1 MGQLSEHNGTKRN
14 HTMTHFG
21 ALEAFVQAAE
31 TSSFKEAGRRI
42 GLSSSAI
49 GRTIAKL
56 EQELGARLFHRSTR
70 AISLTAEGEKFLF
83 HCYRI
88 FAEFDAAREEL
99 SAVTAEPKG
108 RLRIGF
114 PNLGTELMPH
124 IVAFQKRY
132 PEIELDL
139 DFSDRLVNLVEE
151 GFDAVMRI
159 GSVDDSRLMMRRL
172 SGFHHR
178 LVAAPD
184 YASLRGLPVSPDDLQ
199 THLCLRYR
207 YPSSGK
213 LAPWPFLTNGEL
225 ISPDLPTSSV
235 SNNINSL
242 LSMVENGLGIAL
254 LPDFMV
260 HEKIKAKQLIPVL
273 DEYILRWSRP
283 FGQFCGLDKLYQVV
297 VMPPF

>member
-1 MGQLSEHNGTKRN
+1 
-14 HTMTHFG
+14 MTYFG

-56 EQELGARLFHRSTR
+56 EQELGVRLFHRSTR
-70 AISLTAEGEKFLF
+70 AIALTAEGQKFLV

-88 FAEFDAAREEL
+88 FAEFEAAREEL
-99 SAVTAEPKG
+99 SKATVEPKG
-108 RLRIGF
+108 RLRVGF
-114 PNLGTELMPH
+114 PNLGVELMSH
-124 IVAFQKRY
+124 IVAFQKHF
-132 PEIELDL
+132 PDIELDL

-159 GSVDDSRLMMRRL
+159 GSVDDSRLMMRKL
-172 SGFHHR
+172 NGFHHR

-184 YASLRGLPVSPDDLQ
+184 YIVQRGLPVSPDDLKE
-199 THLCLRYR
+199 HFCLRYR

-213 LAPWPFLTNGEL
+213 LAPWPFLIEGEL
-225 ISPDLPTSSV
+225 VRPELPKSSV
-235 SNNINSL
+235 SNNVNSL
-242 LSMVENGLGIAL
+242 LSLVEEGLGIAL

-260 HEKIKAKQLIPVL
+260 QERINAERLVPVL
-273 DEYILRWSRP
+273 DGYIQDKRDVCILWPTSRQSLP
-283 FGQFCGLDKLYQVV
+283 KIRAFVGFMAERLGAG
-297 VMPPF
+297 